1 MKLKI
6 NAGLLSDLLSKVT
19 PAIPTKST
27 LAILHNIYFSAKGGT
42 LTLKG
47 TDLDF
52 SVALNHKMEIET
64 DGEFLVS
71 SSRLFSLIKT
81 LPKHVDIELIYK
93 DFVLHIKCKEIKFK
107 SKIVTFN
114 AMEFPNALEIEGQY
128 SEFELNIDT
137 FNSIGF
143 NCVPFVSDDTGRAS
157 LNGVFF
163 EVSEKITHFSG
174 TDGHSACTL
183 KINMDNDIEG
193 RYIIGKKVFTYGK
206 NNFSSG
212 SIKIKV
218 NDNLIQIES
227 GELMVISKNIDG
239 PPPNLLRLFENE
251 TTKTACVNVN
261 DLQQAIKIVSS
272 SSNKTTHKLEF
283 NFKSEGV
290 DISAVSTDDGADSN
304 INVSLESY
312 EGEEFK
318 IGFSHR
324 KLMAILPKINSD
336 MVSIK
341 MGNSLSQSF
350 FIGSEQVNEERFLL
364 MPLRLL
370 E

>member
-6 NAGLLSDLLSKVT
+6 NAGLLSELLSKIT
-19 PAIPTKST
+19 PAIPVKST
-27 LAILHNIYFSAKGGT
+27 LAILHNIYFSAKDGF

-52 SVALNHKMEIET
+52 SVTLKHEIEIET
-64 DGEFLVS
+64 DGEFLIS

-81 LPKHVDIELIYK
+81 LPKHVDIDLIHK
-93 DFVLHIKCKEIKFK
+93 DYVLNIKCKEIKFK
-107 SKIVTFN
+107 SKIVTFDIL
-114 AMEFPNALEIEGQY
+114 EFPDTLKMDDRY

-137 FNSIGF
+137 FNNIGT
-143 NCVPFVSDDTGRAS
+143 NCVPFISDDRPS
-157 LNGVFF
+157 LTGVFF

-183 KINMDNDIEG
+183 KINMENDIEG
-193 RYIIGKKVFTYGK
+193 RYIICKKVFNYGK
-206 NNFSSG
+206 GNFSSG
-212 SIKIKV
+212 SVKIKV

-227 GELMVISKNIDG
+227 GALVVTAKNFDG
-239 PPPNLLRLFENE
+239 PPPKLLQLFEKE
-251 TTKTACVNVN
+251 TTKSACVNVI
-261 DLQQAIKIVSS
+261 DLQQAIKIVSNA
-272 SSNKTTHKLEF
+272 SNKTTHKLEF
-283 NFKSEGV
+283 NFSSEGV

-312 EGEEFK
+312 EGEEFR

-324 KLMAILPKINSD
+324 KLMAILPKIKSD
-336 MVSIK
+336 LVTIK
-341 MGNSLSQSF
+341 MGNSLSQAF
-350 FIGSEQVNEERFLL
+350 FIGLEQVNEERFLL
-364 MPLRLL
+364 MPLRLS